1 MRTDLMNIEDAVDRF
16 SDDEEN
22 TSFWIP
28 IDEYTYED
36 EPDILF
42 FDGERVGVCHY
53 DLDAGYFLENGWK
66 MKEKPPTHWMPLPVP
81 PKV

>member
-28 IDEYTYED
+28 IDEYTYDRDWE
-36 EPDILF
+36 I
-42 FDGERVGVCHY
+42 C
-53 DLDAGYFLENGWK
+53 
-66 MKEKPPTHWMPLPVP
+66 
-81 PKV
+81 